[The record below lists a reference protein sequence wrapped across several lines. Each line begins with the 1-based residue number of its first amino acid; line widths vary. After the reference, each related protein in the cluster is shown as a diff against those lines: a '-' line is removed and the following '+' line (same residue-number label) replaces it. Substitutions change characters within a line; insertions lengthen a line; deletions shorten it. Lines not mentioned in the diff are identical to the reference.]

1 MLVNHVRHKCWMGRS
16 EIPTCVGSGQK
27 GRVGQKPGCYQA
39 LPDALWVGVF
49 FPKWVEVLV
58 DMRQTSIES
67 AHWRRMCEILFFAFY
82 GGLPQAPKISSYR
95 RSHAAQVSSLFQDCF
110 SLCSTFCTRCAKHIR
125 ESGVGIARMKARE
138 SVNPSKNRARPS
150 ISPPK

>member
-1 MLVNHVRHKCWMGRS
+1 MGRS

-58 DMRQTSIES
+58 DLLQTSIES
-67 AHWRRMCEILFFAFY
+67 AHWRRMCEVLFLLFMGFAP
-82 GGLPQAPKISSYR
+82 GP
-95 RSHAAQVSSLFQDCF
+95 
-110 SLCSTFCTRCAKHIR
+110 
-125 ESGVGIARMKARE
+125 
-138 SVNPSKNRARPS
+138 
-150 ISPPK
+150 